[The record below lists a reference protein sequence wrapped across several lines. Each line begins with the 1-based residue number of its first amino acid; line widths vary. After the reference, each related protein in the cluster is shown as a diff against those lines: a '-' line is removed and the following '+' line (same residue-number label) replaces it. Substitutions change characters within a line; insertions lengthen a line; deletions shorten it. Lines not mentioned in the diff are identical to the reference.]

1 MHLVDVICSL
11 SKWRPLIK
19 STNLRHSPNTS
30 FLSVLRGWIALS
42 VDAPNSNTSCVRI
55 YIEEYL
61 NKYLL
66 QFSFNSK
73 FSLAFILFILFTR
86 QFLPY
91 FNFIF
96 ISYCFNFLF
105 YSAKISRMIRL
116 SIIDWGKWWYFWRTS
131 VKISSFLKSCMSK
144 ASEIAA

>member
-96 ISYCFNFLF
+96 ISYCFIFF
-105 YSAKISRMIRL
+105 FIVQKFPGWSALAL
-116 SIIDWGKWWYFWRTS
+116 SIGENGDTS
-131 VKISSFLKSCMSK
+131 EEQVWKFR
-144 ASEIAA
+144 AF